1 MIDTH
6 KKFLPN
12 NNMNSMKDM
21 ETDFRAKIK
30 MSNMKKCKQILE
42 PKTI

>member
-1 MIDTH
+1 MIDTQ
-6 KKFLPN
+6 KNFLPK

-42 PKTI
+42 LKTI